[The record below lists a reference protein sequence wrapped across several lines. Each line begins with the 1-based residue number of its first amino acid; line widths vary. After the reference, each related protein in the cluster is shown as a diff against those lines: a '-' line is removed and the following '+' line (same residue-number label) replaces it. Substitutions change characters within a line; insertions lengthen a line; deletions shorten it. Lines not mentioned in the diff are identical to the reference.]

1 MTQKAKGPAE
11 VAPSTPSQVQTPDKG
26 HKNMQSNIMELSAGA
41 TEFPEQRIRRLAKEI
56 SATLNDVDDYQV
68 IIIYPSAAADYPVQ
82 VCLDGEFSEL
92 LEAVVRL
99 RKERREAIAHQA
111 GRAGR

>member
-1 MTQKAKGPAE
+1 MPTQSSQATAE
-11 VAPSTPSQVQTPDKG
+11 GMP
-26 HKNMQSNIMELSAGA
+26 KNEH
-41 TEFPEQRIRRLAKEI
+41 PEQRIRSLAKEI

-82 VCLDGEFSEL
+82 VCLDGEFSDL

-99 RKERREAIAHQA
+99 RKEQREGAKHA
-111 GRAGR
+111 

>member
-1 MTQKAKGPAE
+1 MPTQLSQATAE
-11 VAPSTPSQVQTPDKG
+11 GMP
-26 HKNMQSNIMELSAGA
+26 
-41 TEFPEQRIRRLAKEI
+41 EFEHPEQRIRRLAKEI

-99 RKERREAIAHQA
+99 RKERREGAVTCE
-111 GRAGR
+111 